1 MLAIERRSNILEL
14 LQEQKSVMVTDLSLR
29 FKVTEETIRRD
40 LEKLEKEG
48 LLKRTYGGAVVKD
61 VTQSDLPFKVRE
73 VKNMEGKLRIG
84 AKVAE
89 LIEDGDSLMLDS
101 SSTALY
107 VAKSIK
113 NKKRLTVITNCY
125 NIVLELSG
133 AKDFRII
140 CTGGT
145 LNANAMSFVGHS
157 AENFVQGYNA
167 DKAIVSCNGM
177 DISKGITDSNEME
190 AEVKKS
196 MAESS
201 KKTFLAVD
209 STKFNKV
216 SFIKLMEYDKVDCI
230 ITDKQLP
237 QEWEK
242 MLKNRGIEIIYAV

>member
-1 MLAIERRSNILEL
+1 MLAIERRNNILEL
-14 LQEQKSVMVTDLSLR
+14 VQEQKSVMVTDLGTR
-29 FKVTEETIRRD
+29 FNVTEETIRRD

-48 LLKRTYGGAVVKD
+48 MIKRTYGGAVIKD
-61 VTQSDLPFKVRE
+61 STQSDLPFKVRE
-73 VKNMEGKLRIG
+73 TKNMEGKVRIG

-89 LIEDGDSLMLDS
+89 FIEDGDSIMLDS

-133 AKDFRII
+133 SKDFRII

-167 DKAIVSCNGM
+167 DKAIISCNGM
-177 DISKGITDSNEME
+177 DIDKGITDSNEME

-196 MAESS
+196 MAGAS
-201 KKTFLAVD
+201 KQNFLAVD
-209 STKFNKV
+209 STKFSKV
-216 SFIKLMEYDKVDCI
+216 SFIRLMDFNQVDYI
-230 ITDKQLP
+230 VTDKTLSA
-237 QEWEK
+237 EWEK
-242 MLKNRGIEIIYAV
+242 MLKNKGIEIVYA

>member
-1 MLAIERRSNILEL
+1 MLAIERRNNILEL
-14 LQEQKSVMVTDLSLR
+14 VQEQKSVMVTDLGTR
-29 FKVTEETIRRD
+29 FNVTEETIRRD

-48 LLKRTYGGAVVKD
+48 MIKRTYGGAVIKD
-61 VTQSDLPFKVRE
+61 STQSDLPFKVRE
-73 VKNMEGKLRIG
+73 TKNMEGKMRIG

-89 LIEDGDSLMLDS
+89 FIEDGDSIMLDS

-133 AKDFRII
+133 SKDFRII

-167 DKAIVSCNGM
+167 DKAIISCNGM
-177 DISKGITDSNEME
+177 DIDKGITDSNEME

-196 MAESS
+196 MAGAS
-201 KKTFLAVD
+201 KQNFLAVD
-209 STKFNKV
+209 STKFSKV
-216 SFIKLMEYDKVDCI
+216 SFIRLMDFNQVDYI
-230 ITDKQLP
+230 VTDKTLSA
-237 QEWEK
+237 EWEK
-242 MLKNRGIEIIYAV
+242 MLKNKGIEIVYA

>member
-1 MLAIERRSNILEL
+1 MLAIERRNNILEL
-14 LQEQKSVMVTDLSLR
+14 VQEQKSVMVTDLSTR
-29 FKVTEETIRRD
+29 FNVTEETIRRD

-48 LLKRTYGGAVVKD
+48 MIKRTYGGAVIKD
-61 VTQSDLPFKVRE
+61 STQSDLPFKVRE
-73 VKNMEGKLRIG
+73 TKNMEGKVRIG

-89 LIEDGDSLMLDS
+89 FIEDGDSIMLDS

-133 AKDFRII
+133 SKDFRII

-167 DKAIVSCNGM
+167 DKAIISCNGM
-177 DISKGITDSNEME
+177 DIDKGITDSNEME

-196 MAESS
+196 MAGAC
-201 KKTFLAVD
+201 KQNFLAVD
-209 STKFNKV
+209 STKFSKV
-216 SFIKLMEYDKVDCI
+216 SFIRLMDFNQVDYI
-230 ITDKQLP
+230 VTDKTLSA
-237 QEWEK
+237 EWEK
-242 MLKNRGIEIIYAV
+242 MLKNKGIEIVYA